1 MTLQPRRIFDFCTQE
16 TFRRSWPVRWDY
28 HELLLHH
35 CVRSLC
41 RGYRSILLQPGI
53 RRREGWRIDAMSTC
67 FQWGYR
73 QLYNQCRLKDSR
85 GQSIVEILNTQ
96 RRTNH
101 WGTAWAS
108 IKPESDG
115 IVVGSSVDWLNEYVM
130 NRSVGAG
137 SVKISSIDTGIV
149 GQRISLTRI
158 LDTGTWSILS
168 LAGAEMAKA
177 TSRQAMTILLM
188 VIYLMMI
195 NPPSIDKLILGNA
208 DSPQPAVNIN
218 LIRQCFNINTF

>member
-1 MTLQPRRIFDFCTQE
+1 
-16 TFRRSWPVRWDY
+16 
-28 HELLLHH
+28 
-35 CVRSLC
+35 
-41 RGYRSILLQPGI
+41 
-53 RRREGWRIDAMSTC
+53 
-67 FQWGYR
+67 
-73 QLYNQCRLKDSR
+73 
-85 GQSIVEILNTQ
+85 
-96 RRTNH
+96 
-101 WGTAWAS
+101 
-108 IKPESDG
+108 
-115 IVVGSSVDWLNEYVM
+115 M

-177 TSRQAMTILLM
+177 TSRQAMT
-188 VIYLMMI
+188 